1 MFTNI
6 RQISFTAPKH
16 YWICLSVQWVL
27 HDWSDENCI
36 KILKNCRKAIQQK
49 SGKVIIV
56 DIVLEKDRNDL
67 FDETRMAFD
76 LLMAHT
82 TG

>member
-1 MFTNI
+1 MEN
-6 RQISFTAPKH
+6 AH
-16 YWICLSVQWVL
+16 LYLLLMLVQWVL

-56 DIVLEKDRNDL
+56 DIVLEKDSNDL
-67 FDETRMAFD
+67 FDVTRLASD
-76 LLMAHT
+76 LLMI
-82 TG
+82 GNR